1 MHLSESSDNSV
12 SLTNSLYDE
21 LNQIS
26 QENKFSDL

>member
-1 MHLSESSDNSV
+1 MQLSESSDNSV
-12 SLTNSLYDE
+12 SVTNSLYDE

>member
-1 MHLSESSDNSV
+1 MQLSESSDNSV
-12 SLTNSLYDE
+12 SVTNSLDDE